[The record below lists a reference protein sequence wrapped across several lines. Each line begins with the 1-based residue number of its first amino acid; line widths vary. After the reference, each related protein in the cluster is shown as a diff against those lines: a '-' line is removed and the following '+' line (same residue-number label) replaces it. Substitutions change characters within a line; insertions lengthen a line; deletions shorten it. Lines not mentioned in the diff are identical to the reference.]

1 MSKFA
6 IATLFGVVA
15 IITADLTVISL
26 GHTELWV
33 SYMFGF
39 MAVSACIGSWVYPFL
54 IKEANNA

>member
-15 IITADLTVISL
+15 IIMADLTVISL
-26 GHTELWV
+26 EHAALWV

-39 MAVSACIGSWVYPFL
+39 LSMSACIGSWVYPWI